1 MDQGL
6 IRGGHQLQYYT
17 NRNALL
23 QLSLFVYDSAVQH
36 QKGQFNLHK
45 VLVLYKLFPDLSVKR
60 FGFLF
65 MAV

>member
-23 QLSLFVYDSAVQH
+23 QLSLFVHDSAVQD
-36 QKGQFNLHK
+36 QKGHSNLH
-45 VLVLYKLFPDLSVKR
+45 
-60 FGFLF
+60 
-65 MAV
+65 